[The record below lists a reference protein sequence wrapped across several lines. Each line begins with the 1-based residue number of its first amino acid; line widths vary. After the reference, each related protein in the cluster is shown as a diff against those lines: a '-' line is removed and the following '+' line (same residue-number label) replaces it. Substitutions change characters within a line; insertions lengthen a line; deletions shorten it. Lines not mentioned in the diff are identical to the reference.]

1 MRFIDINLRL
11 YSWQACLQGK
21 KTSRLSF
28 ETKPRKQFAQFK
40 YSNIKYRLGDFA
52 YVIVGIDAGI
62 NVGYAVLDLNGALVA
77 AGVEKEANDETIV
90 KMISQVGI
98 PSLVASDV
106 HPPSSFVS
114 KVAARFNVKVF
125 YPQKSMTIDEKRLI
139 SRNILDPHIR
149 DAYAAAVKAYRNYAN
164 RLRQVD
170 KLGTLEDKNRLKHLI
185 IQGQALTKI
194 LRPEGKTRLRHIERR
209 SIRKKIIKKKG

>member
-1 MRFIDINLRL
+1 M
-11 YSWQACLQGK
+11 
-21 KTSRLSF
+21 
-28 ETKPRKQFAQFK
+28 
-40 YSNIKYRLGDFA
+40 

-77 AGVEKEANDETIV
+77 AGVEKEANDEKIV
-90 KMISQVGI
+90 KIIAQIGI

-106 HPPSSFVS
+106 HPPSNFVS
-114 KVAARFNVKVF
+114 KIAARFNVKVF
-125 YPQKSMTIDEKRLI
+125 SPQKSMTIDEKRLI

-170 KLGTLEDKNRLKHLI
+170 KLGTLEDRNKLKHLI
-185 IQGQALTKI
+185 IQGQALAKI
-194 LRPEGKTRLRHIERR
+194 LNPERKTRIPYVERR
-209 SIRKKIIKKKG
+209 SVRKQVTKKRK

>member
-1 MRFIDINLRL
+1 M
-11 YSWQACLQGK
+11 
-21 KTSRLSF
+21 
-28 ETKPRKQFAQFK
+28 
-40 YSNIKYRLGDFA
+40 

-90 KMISQVGI
+90 RIVAKIGI

-106 HPPSSFVS
+106 SPAPSFVS
-114 KVAARFNVKVF
+114 KVAARFNVRVF
-125 YPQKSMTIDEKRLI
+125 TPNKSMTADEKRLI
-139 SRNILDPHIR
+139 GSNIIDPHIR

-170 KLGTLEDKNRLKHLI
+170 KLGTLEDKNKLKHLI
-185 IQGQALTKI
+185 IQGQALAKI
-194 LRPEGKTRLRHIERR
+194 LKPEHKPKLPHIERR
-209 SIRKKIIKKKG
+209 SVKKKSTKKRK